1 MQFKI
6 VAGYQCKLYRTMRLC
21 CQVRN
26 DSGGGGHVPD
36 NLGETFIEKK
46 QISYKV
52 LNFFYCH
59 WQWCCHPGDVYR
71 NKNGDSLL
79 HSFDKILVA
88 KNAQLGLIYYTF
100 NCMDIAFIQC
110 HWVPENKYQD
120 FWIHRSPVIVRLA
133 EENVSGKHK
142 WMVPIQDATR
152 CLESSDLNVFLTMLD
167 ISGLGMNDII
177 GLLLKTCLD
186 KKKKMVRLFRYIIII
201 NRWQR
206 TSGTLFFY

>member
-1 MQFKI
+1 MLS
-6 VAGYQCKLYRTMRLC
+6 GTQCLWRRRPCAWQPRRNLYR
-21 CQVRN
+21 
-26 DSGGGGHVPD
+26 
-36 NLGETFIEKK
+36 KK
-46 QISYKV
+46 QIFYKV
-52 LNFFYCH
+52 LNFFYWH

-100 NCMDIAFIQC
+100 NCMDITFIQC

-142 WMVPIQDATR
+142 WMVPTQDATR

-167 ISGLGMNDII
+167 ISGLGMNAII
-177 GLLLKTCLD
+177 GLLLKMCLD
-186 KKKKMVRLFRYIIII
+186 KKNGSVFAIHNNNKPLAKNI
-201 NRWQR
+201 WH
-206 TSGTLFFY
+206 TFFY